1 MTQVA
6 DSFWR
11 DANHVP
17 ITDGGLTVFSSKTL
31 SANNTTDNVPIFEI
45 TGSVLIRRLGG
56 VVTTALSSNVTAV
69 SYRLNDQ
76 TAQTYLTVIAGTTA
90 SSIPTGSIIEKRG
103 LAGVAVDVDSAAAA
117 VFEEATT
124 AGLPYYQEFRLTQKT
139 DGVETDIEF
148 KYTCNNQSSGAIQF
162 FCTYIPISQD
172 GNITAL

>member
-1 MTQVA
+1 MVQVS

-17 ITDGGLTVFSSKTL
+17 ITDGGLTVFNSDTL
-31 SANNTTDNVPIFEI
+31 TANNTTANLPIFKI

-69 SYRLNDQ
+69 SFRVNDQ
-76 TAQTYLTVIAGTTA
+76 TAQTYLTVLAGTTA
-90 SSIPTGSIIEKRG
+90 SSIPAGSVIEKRD
-103 LAGVAVDVDSAAAA
+103 LVGVAVDVDTAAAA

-124 AGLPYYQEFRLTQKT
+124 AGQPYYQEFRLTQKT
-139 DGVETDIEF
+139 GGVETDIEF

-172 GNITAL
+172 GSVTAL